1 MEALLTQSAYQ
12 SVLVLWLAVILDA
25 LWRWPLSSHPLT
37 LMRYLVRQ
45 MGFKVLPSLS
55 YSRSQHYISG
65 SLAAIVL
72 LAPLIVCL
80 AILIYMAQYPAFF
93 EAVIMVAL
101 LDFAYQ
107 RHQFSQI
114 LKTVGK
120 NKKVLTRETVD
131 TIVARECTQLTDV
144 GIAKAAIESLWLK
157 FLYLYCGVIFY
168 FMLAG
173 PIGALTYRLLLLTS
187 WQWHYR
193 NPKMVHFAK
202 PVRKLVS
209 LLVIPPA
216 LLGCIAVLL
225 FTHPV
230 KGIRAVKRS
239 KARDKTSL
247 LLALF
252 GGIQNIQLGG
262 PAIYHG
268 RKYRYPRVGG
278 AEQVKYSDMIRSK
291 RTIVGAMAV
300 VTAIA
305 SVCLLLVAVQTQTL
319 SEVF

>member
-1 MEALLTQSAYQ
+1 
-12 SVLVLWLAVILDA
+12 
-25 LWRWPLSSHPLT
+25 
-37 LMRYLVRQ
+37 
-45 MGFKVLPSLS
+45 
-55 YSRSQHYISG
+55 
-65 SLAAIVL
+65 
-72 LAPLIVCL
+72 
-80 AILIYMAQYPAFF
+80 
-93 EAVIMVAL
+93 
-101 LDFAYQ
+101 
-107 RHQFSQI
+107 
-114 LKTVGK
+114 
-120 NKKVLTRETVD
+120 
-131 TIVARECTQLTDV
+131 
-144 GIAKAAIESLWLK
+144 
-157 FLYLYCGVIFY
+157 
-168 FMLAG
+168 MLAG

-209 LLVIPPA
+209 LLVVPPA
-216 LLGCIAVLL
+216 LLGCVAVLL
-225 FTHPV
+225 FTHPI

-305 SVCLLLVAVQTQTL
+305 SVCLLLIAVQTQTL